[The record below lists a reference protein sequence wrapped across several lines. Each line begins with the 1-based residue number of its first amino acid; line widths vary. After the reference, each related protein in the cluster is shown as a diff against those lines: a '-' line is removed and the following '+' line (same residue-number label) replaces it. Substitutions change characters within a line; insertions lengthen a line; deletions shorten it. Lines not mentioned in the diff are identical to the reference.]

1 MIKINLRLITERKL
15 NIGSGGIAPK
25 IKAEIPFMS
34 IRDFNGSDNI
44 LIPGSTIKGV
54 LRTSLIKISSL
65 LGYDYVTHTINPEDK
80 VSDDIVTK
88 LFGKPNDN
96 VQSKISVGSVMV
108 KARTETLTHVRISDD
123 TRTAESG
130 SLFSVEYLPIGYI
143 IDLTIEARDLSI
155 EEARALM
162 TAIANLRYERIG
174 KSGIVDVKIKD
185 SYGFEKYL
193 PDPVIKEIYDSL
205 R

>member
-1 MIKINLRLITERKL
+1 MIKIDLRLVTERKL

-25 IKAEIPFMS
+25 IKAEVPIMS
-34 IRDFNGSDNI
+34 IRDFSGSDNI

-65 LGYDYVTHTINPEDK
+65 LGYDYVTHTINPDDK
-80 VSDDIVTK
+80 IGDDIVTK

-123 TRTAESG
+123 TRTAERG
-130 SLFSVEYLPIGYI
+130 KLFSVEYLPIGYI

-155 EEARALM
+155 EEARAL
-162 TAIANLRYERIG
+162 TAAIANLRYERIG
-174 KSGIVDVKIKD
+174 RSGIVDVKIRD

-193 PDPVIKEIYDSL
+193 LDPVIKEIYNSL